1 MERSDKFSMIRL
13 PWLDKFIFN
22 TFLITVFVVPFS
34 ITLNE
39 IFMGSTILF
48 WIVKLVVRKERINI
62 PPLGWCFLIFLFASI
77 TSAMASDY
85 KFGAWR
91 GVWDV
96 LRYTFTFFIV
106 IDIVISTDQ
115 VKRVIWTLI
124 LSTGIW
130 VILGMIHQFLI
141 VKREL
146 FVLLK
151 FFSLG
156 NKNSIGQYLQMM
168 LSLMGG
174 LFINKTFVSRER
186 MVLITVGLIS
196 LFGLFISSSKTM
208 WVAFILTLLIFAFL
222 KRSRRIFIAV
232 GCILLV
238 LMAAALLNDRVRV
251 MSLNILRSI
260 QAPSMQERYIGW
272 KQSYRMFIDNPIL
285 GVGPKCFMDAR
296 EKYNVP
302 AFFGQ
307 AHNMIF
313 HVACEMGVVG
323 VGSLVLWIVFYIYFI
338 VTYRS
343 KVRNP
348 IYLGLWY
355 GGVGYVVTL
364 AIGGITEPTIGG
376 EHSQL
381 FMTLVG
387 LMHVGTEINGK
398 DYPKIHFQ
406 EERV

>member
-1 MERSDKFSMIRL
+1 
-13 PWLDKFIFN
+13 
-22 TFLITVFVVPFS
+22 
-34 ITLNE
+34 
-39 IFMGSTILF
+39 
-48 WIVKLVVRKERINI
+48 
-62 PPLGWCFLIFLFASI
+62 
-77 TSAMASDY
+77 MASDY

-141 VKREL
+141 VKREP

-174 LFINKTFVSRER
+174 LFINKIFVSRER
-186 MVLITVGLIS
+186 MALITVGLIS

-222 KRSRRIFIAV
+222 KKSRRIFIAV

-251 MSLNILRSI
+251 MSINILRSI

-272 KQSYRMFIDNPIL
+272 KQSYHMFIDNPIL

-307 AHNMIF
+307 AHNMIL

-348 IYLGLWY
+348 IYFGLWY

-364 AIGGITEPTIGG
+364 AIGGITEPTVGG

>member
-1 MERSDKFSMIRL
+1 MIRL

-141 VKREL
+141 VKREP

-238 LMAAALLNDRVRV
+238 LMAASLLNDRVRV